1 MKAIRWGVLG
11 AARVSERLL
20 PAIAEATNSEFAAIA
35 SRRAGAAE
43 EAVARFTPQASPRIY
58 DSYEALIEADDL
70 DAVYLPLNNRE
81 HAEWTVRAIERGK
94 HVLCEKP
101 LALSVSE
108 IEAVEAALAAQ
119 PKRLVVM
126 EGFMYRFHP
135 QHARAMEIIRSGAVG
150 EVRQARASFSF
161 LMRESRKY
169 RLAEPT
175 ERGGGAMWDVGC
187 YAISALRMV
196 FEAEPESV
204 TAIAKYVETGADVTT
219 NGVLDFG
226 GGRRGNFD
234 VGFECARRSEYEVT
248 GTRGGLKC
256 HTVWQLPGDVPVI
269 SWWTDDGR
277 EHVERLPSA
286 NHFRLEIEGFN
297 DSVLNGAEPRVSLAD
312 SKGNTRAIVA
322 CLRSAA
328 EGRTQQVG

>member
-43 EAVARFTPQASPRIY
+43 EAVARFTPQAGPRIY
-58 DSYEALIEADDL
+58 SSYEALLDADDV
-70 DAVYLPLNNRE
+70 DAVYLPLNNQE